1 MIHIQTQSMNPVQK
15 VVASL
20 LGLAMLVFGVMFSIV
35 IIPVIVV
42 LAGLGIGYFYWKT
55 RALRKAMAAA
65 MAEAGSRGGAGA
77 GIDNSVI
84 EGEAVVIREEREIRH
99 LPGQ

>member
-1 MIHIQTQSMNPVQK
+1 MITIQSQSLNPVQK

-20 LGLAMLVFGVMFSIV
+20 LGLAMLVVGVMFSIV

-55 RALRKAMAAA
+55 RALRKAMAEA
-65 MAEAGSRGGAGA
+65 MAGGSVDHG
-77 GIDNSVI
+77 VI
-84 EGEAVVIREEREIRH
+84 EGEAVVIHETPEIRH

>member
-1 MIHIQTQSMNPVQK
+1 MITIQSQSLNPVQK

-20 LGLAMLVFGVMFSIV
+20 LGLAMLVVGVMFSIV
-35 IIPVIVV
+35 IIPVLVV

-65 MAEAGSRGGAGA
+65 MAGASV
-77 GIDNSVI
+77 DNGVI
-84 EGEAVVIREEREIRH
+84 EGEAVVIHETREIRH

>member
-1 MIHIQTQSMNPVQK
+1 MITIQTQSLNPLQK

-20 LGLAMLVFGVMFSIV
+20 LGLAMLVVGVMFSIV

-55 RALRKAMAAA
+55 RALRKAMAEA
-65 MAEAGSRGGAGA
+65 MAGASV
-77 GIDNSVI
+77 DNGVI
-84 EGEAVVIREEREIRH
+84 EGEAVVIHETREIRH
-99 LPGQ
+99 LPGQRL